1 MNLVEEA
8 ITGHWG
14 ERCPEHE
21 AGCPVCDAWRQYD
34 ILMAGK
40 ELWDETPA
48 EPTYER
54 ENRRELLK
62 LIFEREQD
70 SDMKAFAI
78 LADQL
83 PTFDQL
89 ENK

>member
-1 MNLVEEA
+1 MA
-8 ITGHWG
+8 I
-14 ERCPEHE
+14 
-21 AGCPVCDAWRQYD
+21 
-34 ILMAGK
+34 
-40 ELWDETPA
+40 
-48 EPTYER
+48 
-54 ENRRELLK
+54 NK
-62 LIFEREQD
+62 LILEREQA